1 MKLFNEEM
9 ANFALSP
16 FYVTRGHE
24 VYTYRIFD
32 NMDADVDYDCLK
44 SDSVLRVRFPHTSQN
59 RAELR

>member
-16 FYVTRGHE
+16 FYVTRDTK
-24 VYTYRIFD
+24 YIPTDLI

-44 SDSVLRVRFPHTSQN
+44 SDSVLRN
-59 RAELR
+59 